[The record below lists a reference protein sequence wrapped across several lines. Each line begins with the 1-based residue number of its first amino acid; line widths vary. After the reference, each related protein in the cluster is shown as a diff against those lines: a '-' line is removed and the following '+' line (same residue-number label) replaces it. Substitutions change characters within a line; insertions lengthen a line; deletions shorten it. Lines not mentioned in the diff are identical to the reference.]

1 MIPDGVMASLPEP
14 GEIDELLGRIWEELL
29 DVASVSKR
37 MYESGY
43 DEESLGENYEW
54 LGEIELEAH
63 DRRDEVLKRYAEYR
77 RDGEDVER

>member
-1 MIPDGVMASLPEP
+1 MPEP

-63 DRRDEVLKRYAEYR
+63 DRRDEVLKGYAEYR